1 MATVRLSRGAKAD
14 LLSIGAYT
22 LQTWGSAQAER
33 YLDDLE
39 LCAKMLAGNSR
50 LGRCCDW
57 IRPGLRRFEKG
68 RHVLFYRQ
76 QDNGILISRI
86 LHQSML
92 PEQQLFEDAP
102 PEA

>member
-57 IRPGLRRFEKG
+57 IRPGLR
-68 RHVLFYRQ
+68 
-76 QDNGILISRI
+76 
-86 LHQSML
+86 
-92 PEQQLFEDAP
+92 EDAP